1 MGRVGKRFLEHGFW
15 YLGGEGCG
23 WTECGSK
30 KKPGVTGL
38 FSDSKVLL
46 FFGFF
51 LLLGLHR
58 FVKLRSGN
66 GFFFSDSGIGDSVLH
81 DSTLLD
87 G

>member
-1 MGRVGKRFLEHGFW
+1 MSVF
-15 YLGGEGCG
+15 
-23 WTECGSK
+23 K
-30 KKPGVTGL
+30 KKPSVTGL
-38 FSDSKVLL
+38 FSDSKVLF